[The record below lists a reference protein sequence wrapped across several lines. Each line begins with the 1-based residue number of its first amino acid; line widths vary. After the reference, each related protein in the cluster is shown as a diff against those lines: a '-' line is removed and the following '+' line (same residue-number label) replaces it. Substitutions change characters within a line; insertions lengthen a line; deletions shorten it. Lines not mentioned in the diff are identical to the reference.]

1 LRRALMTGVL
11 LATAALPAV
20 GDSDSGPRLSFDVNE
35 GPNLNSFL
43 REGPVAAHLL
53 LRAGLDPRV
62 LVAFPAGNS
71 GVGLWF
77 SHGAEAVSWALQGRP
92 QPLSTQDARGRPL
105 YGMTLEA
112 IATGAELRFKQ
123 AVLSSVRV
131 LRDYQALGTFP
142 AEVAARPTTQGS
154 TITWAR
160 DRLDGAAG
168 YRLSIEVIHGAL
180 RADRVTA
187 GRDGKIDL
195 KITALSGEVPLTPLW
210 GAHLLNERAQ
220 PDAAARN
227 VLTFLS
233 YQEKFLAGSWRFNT
247 YFGRDTLMSVRLLM
261 PVLAPEAVE
270 AGLGAVLTRLSAQ
283 GEVAHEEDI
292 GEFAV
297 LDHLRATGVKSDAP
311 TFNYNMIDG
320 SFMLAPVAAQWLL
333 DDARGRT
340 LAAAFLK
347 RMDARHENPKALG
360 ADLVGNFRFVLK
372 AAAGFAQDPR
382 APHLIALKP
391 GFDAGQWRDSNDG
404 LGAGRFP
411 YDVNAVFVP
420 AALDAAGR
428 FFESGLLDPYLES
441 NDRELFAHAKAMA
454 GTWRDKA
461 GPLFDVSV
469 PGATARHDITDY
481 AASLKIADDAALHSV
496 DDSTVSFPALA
507 LTADDK
513 TVPVIH
519 SDVGFEL
526 LFGQP
531 TPSSLA
537 QGITAL
543 MRPFPAGLLTPM
555 GVVVANPVYAT
566 PAIQAKL
573 TRSAYHGTVVWSWQQ
588 AVLAA
593 GLRRQLQRSDLPPA
607 LKEPLRAAETELWRA
622 IGAAHNMRNSELWTW
637 RFAKGRF
644 EIAPFGADASDADE
658 SNAAQLWSTVYL
670 AIPAP

>member
-1 LRRALMTGVL
+1 MTTLALC
-11 LATAALPAV
+11 AAAALPAV
-20 GDSDSGPRLSFDVNE
+20 GSGDPEPRLSFDVNE

-43 REGPVAAHLL
+43 RQGPVAAHLL
-53 LRAGLDPRV
+53 LRSGQDPRV

-77 SHGAEAVSWALQGRP
+77 APTDRPVRWTLHGRP
-92 QPLSTQDARGRPL
+92 QPLTTQDARGRPL

-112 IATGAELRFKQ
+112 IATGTSELRFKQ

-142 AEVAARPTTQGS
+142 AEVAARPATQAS

-168 YRLSIEVIHGAL
+168 YQLRIEVTHGAL
-180 RADRVTA
+180 LADRVTA
-187 GRDGKIDL
+187 GSDGQIAL
-195 KITALSGEVPLTPLW
+195 KITALSGEVPLTPLS
-210 GAHLLNERAQ
+210 GEHLLNDRAQ
-220 PDAAARN
+220 ADAAARN

-233 YQEKFLAGSWRFNT
+233 YREKFLAGSWRFNT

-261 PVLAPEAVE
+261 PVLAPEAVD
-270 AGLGAVLTRLSAQ
+270 AGLGAVLTRLSAK

-292 GEFAV
+292 GEFAI
-297 LDHLRATGVKSDAP
+297 LDHLRAGGEKSDAP

-333 DDARGRT
+333 DDVRGRAQ
-340 LAAAFLK
+340 AAAFLE
-347 RMDARHENPKALG
+347 RMDGRRETPKALG
-360 ADLVGNFRFVLK
+360 ADLVSNFRFALK
-372 AAAGFAQDPR
+372 AAARFADDPR
-382 APHLIALKP
+382 APNLIALKT

-404 LGAGRFP
+404 LGGGRLP

-420 AALDAAGR
+420 AAVEAAGR
-428 FFESGLLDPYLES
+428 FFDSGLLDAYLES
-441 NDRELFAHAKAMA
+441 TDRELFAHAKAMA
-454 GTWRDKA
+454 RTWREKA

-469 PGATARHDITDY
+469 PSATARHDIAGY
-481 AASLKIADDAALHSV
+481 AASLKIADEAALDAV
-496 DDSTVSFPALA
+496 DDVPVSFPALA

-513 TVPVIH
+513 SVPVIH
-519 SDVGFEL
+519 SDLGFEL

-531 TPSSLA
+531 TATALTG
-537 QGITAL
+537 GITAI
-543 MRPFPAGLLTPM
+543 MRPFPAGLLTPV

-566 PAIQAKL
+566 PAIQDKL

-593 GLRRQLQRSDLPPA
+593 GLRRELQRQDLPPA
-607 LKEPLRAAETELWRA
+607 LKAQLRAAQTELWHA
-622 IGAAHNMRNSELWTW
+622 IGAAHSMRNSELWTW
-637 RFAKGRF
+637 TFEKGRF
-644 EIAPFGADASDADE
+644 EIAPFGANASDADE

>member
-1 LRRALMTGVL
+1 MRRALIIGVL

-77 SHGAEAVSWALQGRP
+77 SHGAEPVSWALQGRP
-92 QPLSTQDARGRPL
+92 QPLTTQDARGRPL

-142 AEVAARPTTQGS
+142 AEVAARPTTHGS

-180 RADRVTA
+180 HADRVTA

-297 LDHLRATGVKSDAP
+297 LDHLRATGEKSDAP

-320 SFMLAPVAAQWLL
+320 SFMLAPVSAQWLL
-333 DDARGRT
+333 DDARGRM

-404 LGAGRFP
+404 LGGGRFP

-428 FFESGLLDPYLES
+428 LFESGLLDPYLES

-469 PGATARHDITDY
+469 PRATARHDITDY

-513 TVPVIH
+513 AIPVIH

-531 TPSSLA
+531 TESSLA
-537 QGITAL
+537 QEITAL
-543 MRPFPAGLLTPM
+543 MRPFPAGLLTPV

-593 GLRRQLQRSDLPPA
+593 GLRRQLQRADLPPA